1 MSSFFNCVFFIDKS
15 RGLFSFIS
23 DHRSDVVG
31 FQFVAA
37 VKPGE
42 FQKKY
47 NFFHDSAKFFYQF
60 GASFHRTAGSD
71 QVIYDNDF
79 LTFGNG
85 IFVKFD
91 LGGAVFQLIT
101 CTDGFTRQFAF
112 LRHGTKPFPR
122 AYAIAEPKINPR
134 ASSPTTR
141 SKSKSFTFSIMA
153 SIAR

>member
-60 GASFHRTAGSD
+60 SASFHRTAGSN

-91 LGGAVFQLIT
+91 LGGAVLAHNLHRRFHKAVCLFYDMEQSLFRGHT
-101 CTDGFTRQFAF
+101 QSQNQR
-112 LRHGTKPFPR
+112 
-122 AYAIAEPKINPR
+122 
-134 ASSPTTR
+134 
-141 SKSKSFTFSIMA
+141 
-153 SIAR
+153 